1 LSAPACPGSAR
12 PVISVVTDEI
22 AIFTETGLRLA
33 SGEELEAD
41 IIVTATGLKKWLTGG
56 ISINVAGTP
65 FDVGNA
71 TAYKGVIF
79 SDVPNLAAV
88 FGYANASWTLTSDL
102 IADDYVCRLQTHM
115 DRHRYPVS
123 RPRKGEATVTEDPT
137 LPLTS
142 G

>member
-1 LSAPACPGSAR
+1 LSAPACQGSAR

-22 AIFTETGLRLA
+22 ETFTETGLRLA
-33 SGEELEAD
+33 SDEELEAD

-79 SDVPNLAAV
+79 SDVPNLVAV
-88 FGYANASWTLTSDL
+88 FGYTDASWTSNSISLPTIMSADCQPTW
-102 IADDYVCRLQTHM
+102 IAT
-115 DRHRYPVS
+115 
-123 RPRKGEATVTEDPT
+123 ATRSAGRARAK
-137 LPLTS
+137 PL
-142 G
+142 